1 MLDAVANVHDSVAVP
16 EPVTL
21 AGETLHAVLSTVR
34 LTTPPKLFTAVTVMV
49 EVPAVPALTVK
60 LVGFAVTVKS

>member
-1 MLDAVANVHDSVAVP
+1 LDAVVNVHDSVAVP

-21 AGETLHAVLSTVR
+21 VGKTLHAVLSTVR
-34 LTTPPKLFTAVTVMV
+34 LTTPTKLFTAVTVMV
-49 EVPAVPALTVK
+49 EVPAVPALIVK

>member
-1 MLDAVANVHDSVAVP
+1 MLDAVVNVHDSVALP

-21 AGETLHAVLSTVR
+21 AGETLHAALSAVK

-49 EVPAVPALTVK
+49 EVPEVPALTVK